1 MTDNPI
7 GNVAPSNFT
16 GLSRMSYLHFGD
28 RPATSGELARYRAPG
43 IMPGLYQLRMAGA
56 NQPPRIDEQLDTDGN
71 ATRELPEN
79 SLEGTAVGMPLS
91 ATDPE
96 GGVLYYIAGENT
108 GQFTIN
114 ESNGQ
119 LLAGPTESYDFED
132 ATKNSY
138 TVNVE
143 VTDEHDATAMIDVKV
158 TITNVDEAG
167 TVMLSATAPKQGIA
181 VTATLTDPDGGVSS
195 ATWQWASSNDGGTTW
210 TDLSGN
216 GADTA
221 SYTPQS
227 GDVGNLL
234 RATASYDDAQG
245 SGKSASAQ
253 TGVVG
258 QPPPKVTL
266 VLTPD
271 TIDEGGSG
279 NVSTVTATLPAASSA
294 ATTITVSVN
303 PTNTTTLSS
312 NTTLTIA
319 AGQTASTGVV
329 TITAVDDNAYT
340 GDKTV
345 AVSGSATNTVEV
357 TDPDNVTLTI
367 TEDEVKPVTVS
378 YKQASYTAAED
389 STVSVAVTLSA
400 APERQVVIPITKT
413 DQGGVSSADY
423 SGVPANVTFGAAD
436 REQSFTFS
444 ATMDSV
450 DDDGESVLLAFG
462 TLPDGVSAGST
473 ATSTVSI
480 TDDDVPAGQ
489 VTLVLTPDTIDE
501 DGSGNVSTV
510 TATLPAASSAATT
523 ITVSVNPTNTTT
535 LSSNTTL
542 TIAAGQTAST
552 GVVTITAVDDNAY
565 TEDKTVAVSG
575 SATNTVEVTDPDNVT
590 LTITDD
596 DAPPNNVPDFGA
608 VSTTRAVDEGASSGT
623 NVGAPVTA
631 TDADMNPLTYT
642 LGGTDAS
649 SFDIAGD
656 TGQITVGAS
665 TTLDYETDASYS
677 VTVTAT
683 DTSVATDT
691 IDVTINVNNV
701 DEPGTVTLSTTA
713 PRRGTPVTASLDDP
727 DGGISSPGWQWAN
740 SDDGGTTWTDLS
752 GAGAATDTY
761 TPQAADVG
769 KMLQATASY
778 ADNQG
783 PGKSARAQTGA
794 VASSRSLYVGRP
806 QGRPGPHSFHYQR
819 KRKRQCQQCDR
830 YPQYHVHRADDH
842 RRLGEPDHHHYP
854 EFQHDPDHR
863 GGADRQ
869 HRGGDHH
876 GGGRQRLHREQDGWG
891 ERNGVQHRGSHRPRR
906 RHADHNR
913 RRGASAAPAYP
924 THNQADRYRHSDSD
938 AYPYSY
944 ANSCANP
951 SANLDVGATDPG
963 RNGRATTGR
972 LVGSQ
977 PGDRSL

>member
-1 MTDNPI
+1 MLVNLSRNGTSLFSFRTSGNNLTGLSADLTRFSNTNQLDSMTNLDMSSSQLGDAGVAHVFNNFPAQLQRLTLNDNGITTLLALPTAASNVKTLTIEDNAALTSLSTGVFDNLANMTNLNLSANGLTTLSANLFDNIPKLRFVNLNDNAIATLPDGIFTGNQTLAFIYMTDNPI

-340 GDKTV
+340 GGQD
-345 AVSGSATNTVEV
+345 GGR
-357 TDPDNVTLTI
+357 
-367 TEDEVKPVTVS
+367 
-378 YKQASYTAAED
+378 
-389 STVSVAVTLSA
+389 
-400 APERQVVIPITKT
+400 ERVGHQHGRG
-413 DQGGVSSADY
+413 DRSRQRYADDY
-423 SGVPANVTFGAAD
+423 GRRGEAG
-436 REQSFTFS
+436 
-444 ATMDSV
+444 
-450 DDDGESVLLAFG
+450 DGELQ
-462 TLPDGVSAGST
+462 
-473 ATSTVSI
+473 
-480 TDDDVPAGQ
+480 AGQ
-489 VTLVLTPDTIDE
+489 LH
-501 DGSGNVSTV
+501 GGR
-510 TATLPAASSAATT
+510 
-523 ITVSVNPTNTTT
+523 
-535 LSSNTTL
+535 
-542 TIAAGQTAST
+542 GQH
-552 GVVTITAVDDNAY
+552 
-565 TEDKTVAVSG
+565 
-575 SATNTVEVTDPDNVT
+575 
-590 LTITDD
+590 
-596 DAPPNNVPDFGA
+596 
-608 VSTTRAVDEGASSGT
+608 
-623 NVGAPVTA
+623 
-631 TDADMNPLTYT
+631 
-642 LGGTDAS
+642 
-649 SFDIAGD
+649 
-656 TGQITVGAS
+656 GQ
-665 TTLDYETDASYS
+665 
-677 VTVTAT
+677 
-683 DTSVATDT
+683 
-691 IDVTINVNNV
+691 
-701 DEPGTVTLSTTA
+701 
-713 PRRGTPVTASLDDP
+713 
-727 DGGISSPGWQWAN
+727 
-740 SDDGGTTWTDLS
+740 
-752 GAGAATDTY
+752 
-761 TPQAADVG
+761 
-769 KMLQATASY
+769 
-778 ADNQG
+778 
-783 PGKSARAQTGA
+783 
-794 VASSRSLYVGRP
+794 
-806 QGRPGPHSFHYQR
+806 
-819 KRKRQCQQCDR
+819 
-830 YPQYHVHRADDH
+830 
-842 RRLGEPDHHHYP
+842 
-854 EFQHDPDHR
+854 
-863 GGADRQ
+863 
-869 HRGGDHH
+869 RGGDP
-876 GGGRQRLHREQDGWG
+876 E
-891 ERNGVQHRGSHRPRR
+891 
-906 RHADHNR
+906 
-913 RRGASAAPAYP
+913 RGARAP
-924 THNQADRYRHSDSD
+924 
-938 AYPYSY
+938 
-944 ANSCANP
+944 
-951 SANLDVGATDPG
+951 GGDPHH
-963 RNGRATTGR
+963 
-972 LVGSQ
+972 
-977 PGDRSL
+977 